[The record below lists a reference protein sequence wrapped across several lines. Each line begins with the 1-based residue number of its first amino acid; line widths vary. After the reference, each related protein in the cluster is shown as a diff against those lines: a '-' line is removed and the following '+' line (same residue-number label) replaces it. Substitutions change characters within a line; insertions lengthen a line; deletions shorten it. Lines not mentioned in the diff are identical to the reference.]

1 MKSAIQVA
9 TLAAVEKI
17 PTNAKHVQAIESIT
31 PPNILVFI
39 NARQELINRKLRLEK
54 PLALNVLLDVVLA
67 QALLLVN
74 ARNAQI
80 RTL

>member
-1 MKSAIQVA
+1 MQVV

-31 PPNILVFI
+31 PPNMLVFI

-54 PLALNVLLDVVLA
+54 PLALNVSLDVVLA

-80 RTL
+80 HTL